1 MKDNDKPFRNY
12 PPKKENDNYI
22 PEIISLFYNN
32 QEDVSPLIEEV
43 EKQFEVLK
51 NELKILKEK
60 ILDRI

>member
-12 PPKKENDNYI
+12 PPKKDNDNNI
-22 PEIISLFYNN
+22 SEIIYLFYNN

-51 NELKILKEK
+51 HELEILKVK

>member
-43 EKQFEVLK
+43 EKQF
-51 NELKILKEK
+51 
-60 ILDRI
+60 